1 VFLLLLRRILHIGEI
16 WSKKTNKKNATG
28 RSADGVGCR
37 AKLASPY
44 RNRSAPAD
52 ATMSGVLLETLE
64 DGLLTLTLNRPERRN
79 ALDPTIL
86 QALVEA
92 TRRAATSPAVNAVML
107 TGAGGTFC
115 VGGDVKAMAARGN
128 EAMLTDDRI
137 ADLRERMEAAR
148 LLHEMRKPTI
158 AAIEGAAAG
167 AGLSL
172 VLACDLRIANRSA
185 KLTTAFVKV
194 ALSGDFGGTYFLT
207 KLLGSAKA
215 RELYLTSPI
224 LSAEEALQIGLVTRV
239 FDDAGFREA
248 AKAYAMA
255 VARGPRLTLG
265 YIKHNLNLA
274 EHAPLEAC
282 FDNEAV
288 NHVRAAA
295 TEDHREAAAA
305 FVEKRPPVFKGR

>member
-1 VFLLLLRRILHIGEI
+1 
-16 WSKKTNKKNATG
+16 
-28 RSADGVGCR
+28 
-37 AKLASPY
+37 
-44 RNRSAPAD
+44 
-52 ATMSGVLLETLE
+52 MSGVLLETLE

-115 VGGDVKAMAARGN
+115 VGGD
-128 EAMLTDDRI
+128 AMLTDDRI
-137 ADLRERMEAAR
+137 TDLRERMEAAR

-172 VLACDLRIANRSA
+172 ALACDLRIANRSA

>member
-1 VFLLLLRRILHIGEI
+1 
-16 WSKKTNKKNATG
+16 
-28 RSADGVGCR
+28 
-37 AKLASPY
+37 
-44 RNRSAPAD
+44 
-52 ATMSGVLLETLE
+52 MSGVLLETLE
-64 DGLLTLTLNRPERRN
+64 DGLFTLTLNRPERRN
-79 ALDPTIL
+79 ALDPAIL

-92 TRRAATSPAVNAVML
+92 TRRAATNPAVSAVVL
-107 TGAGGTFC
+107 TGAGGTSC

-128 EAMLTDDRI
+128 EAILTDDRI

-172 VLACDLRIANRSA
+172 ALACDLRIANRSA

-239 FDDAGFREA
+239 FDDAGFQEA

-255 VARGPRLTLG
+255 MPAGRGLPSATSSTISISPNLRRLKPASTTRQSTT
-265 YIKHNLNLA
+265 
-274 EHAPLEAC
+274 
-282 FDNEAV
+282 
-288 NHVRAAA
+288 HVR
-295 TEDHREAAAA
+295 RRPRIIG
-305 FVEKRPPVFKGR
+305 KRPQPSSRSGRLSSKGADKRPLT

>member
-1 VFLLLLRRILHIGEI
+1 
-16 WSKKTNKKNATG
+16 
-28 RSADGVGCR
+28 
-37 AKLASPY
+37 
-44 RNRSAPAD
+44 
-52 ATMSGVLLETLE
+52 MSGVLLETLE

-172 VLACDLRIANRSA
+172 ALACDLRLANRSA

-215 RELYLTSPI
+215 RE
-224 LSAEEALQIGLVTRV
+224 
-239 FDDAGFREA
+239 
-248 AKAYAMA
+248 
-255 VARGPRLTLG
+255 
-265 YIKHNLNLA
+265 
-274 EHAPLEAC
+274 
-282 FDNEAV
+282 
-288 NHVRAAA
+288 
-295 TEDHREAAAA
+295 
-305 FVEKRPPVFKGR
+305 PVIFSVK